1 VTLERGYDNKMNA
14 VLITTGVIISAEA
27 EIGSVIKASSCV
39 VLNSLFAIGD
49 LIVVTSV
56 ARSSPGTTVEVN
68 GRVYAAPRR
77 PTVVMVVDGFDPAY
91 LEHGFA
97 NGTLPTMASFKE
109 HGFVGVADCSMPS
122 TTNTNNTSIVTGVP
136 PAVHGING
144 NYYLDPETGE
154 EIMITD
160 ASRLRCGTILGEL
173 SRVGVKTAVVTAKDK
188 LLKILAYKMSGI
200 SFSSE
205 YAHSAN
211 LANNGVENVEKLVG
225 RPQPDQ
231 YSADLSLFVFDA
243 GVKLLSSVKPDLMYL
258 STSDYVQH
266 KHAPGEPEADAYHQA
281 VDTSIAKLIALGA
294 TVAVTADHGMN
305 DKSAGDGTANV
316 IYLED
321 ELNSRFGAGT
331 VRVICPIA
339 DPFVRHHGALG
350 SFVRVHLRK
359 PGDIPAMM
367 AFTRTLSG
375 IELVLDKQQVCAQF
389 DLPVDR
395 EGNFAAFSD
404 RHTVVGA
411 RREDHDLSQ
420 LAGHRLRSHGGLGEQ
435 KVPFLLS
442 RPLNAAYRKRAKDRP
457 LHNYDIFDFA
467 LNGVE

>member
-1 VTLERGYDNKMNA
+1 LA
-14 VLITTGVIISAEA
+14 V
-27 EIGSVIKASSCV
+27 
-39 VLNSLFAIGD
+39 FAAKSTPP
-49 LIVVTSV
+49 TS
-56 ARSSPGTTVEVN
+56 VEVN
-68 GRVYAAPRR
+68 GRTYVAPKR
-77 PTVVMVVDGFDPAY
+77 PTVVIVVDGFDPAY

-97 NGTLPTMASFKE
+97 NGTLPTMKSFKE
-109 HGFVGVADCSMPS
+109 CGFVGIADCSMPS

-136 PAVHGING
+136 PVVHGING
-144 NYYLDPETGE
+144 NYYLDPETGQ

-160 ASRLRCGTILGEL
+160 ATRLRCGTILGAL
-173 SRVGVKTAVVTAKDK
+173 SRAGVQTAVVTAKDK
-188 LLKILAYKMSGI
+188 LLKVLAYEMSGVA
-200 SFSSE
+200 FSSE
-205 YAHSAN
+205 HAHAAN
-211 LANNGVENVEKLVG
+211 LANNGIENVEQLVG

-231 YSADLSLFVFDA
+231 YSADLSLFVYDA
-243 GVKLLSSVKPDLMYL
+243 GVELLSSVRPDLMYL

-266 KHAPGEPEADAYHQA
+266 KHAPGESEADAYHRA

-305 DKSAGDGTANV
+305 DKSAADGTPNV

-367 AFTRTLSG
+367 AFTRTLPG
-375 IELVLDKQQVCAQF
+375 VELVLDKQQVCDQF
-389 DLPVDR
+389 DLPIDR
-395 EGNFAAFSD
+395 EGDFAAFSD
-404 RHTVVGA
+404 RNTVVGA

-442 RPLNAAYRKRAKDRP
+442 RPINAAYRKRAKEVV

>member
-1 VTLERGYDNKMNA
+1 MSQLSLNTKPVA
-14 VLITTGVIISAEA
+14 AETIA
-27 EIGSVIKASSCV
+27 
-39 VLNSLFAIGD
+39 
-49 LIVVTSV
+49 
-56 ARSSPGTTVEVN
+56 VN
-68 GRVYAAPRR
+68 GRNYALPKR
-77 PTVVMVVDGFDPAY
+77 PTVVIVVDGFDPAY

-97 NGTLPTMASFKE
+97 NGTLPVMKSFKE
-109 HGFVGVADCSMPS
+109 RGFVGFADCSMPS

-144 NYYLDPETGE
+144 NYYLDADTGE

-160 ASRLRCGTILGEL
+160 AKRLRCKTILGEM
-173 SRVGVKTAVVTAKDK
+173 SQAGVPTVVVTAKDK
-188 LLKILAYKMSGI
+188 LLKVLAYQMTGI
-200 SFSSE
+200 NFSSE
-205 YAHSAN
+205 YAHKAN
-211 LANNGVENVEKLVG
+211 LKDNEIEYVEKLVG

-231 YSADLSLFVFDA
+231 YSADLSLFVLDA
-243 GVKLLSSVKPDLMYL
+243 GVKLMATNRPALMYL

-266 KHAPGEPEADAYHQA
+266 KHGPGEPEADSYHHA
-281 VDTSIAKLIALGA
+281 VDTIVGKLIALGA
-294 TVAVTADHGMN
+294 TVAITADHGMN
-305 DKSAGDGTANV
+305 DKSAPDGTPNV

-321 ELNSRFGAGT
+321 ELTSRFGAGS

-359 PGDIPAMM
+359 PGDIPSMM
-367 AFTRTLSG
+367 AFVRTLPG
-375 IELVLDKQQVCAQF
+375 IQLVLDKQQVCKQF
-389 DLPVDR
+389 DLPLDR
-395 EGNFAAFSD
+395 EGDFAVFSD
-404 RHTVVGA
+404 HSTVVGA
-411 RREDHDLSQ
+411 RQEDHNLSQ

-442 RPLNAAYRKRAKDRP
+442 QPLNALYRRKAQDGR

>member
-1 VTLERGYDNKMNA
+1 MAAAK
-14 VLITTGVIISAEA
+14 
-27 EIGSVIKASSCV
+27 
-39 VLNSLFAIGD
+39 
-49 LIVVTSV
+49 
-56 ARSSPGTTVEVN
+56 SSPSTAVSVN
-68 GRVYAAPRR
+68 GRAYAAPKR
-77 PTVVMVVDGFDPAY
+77 PTVVIVVDGFDPAY

-97 NGTLPTMASFKE
+97 NGTLPAMKSFLE
-109 HGFVGVADCSMPS
+109 CGFVGFADCSMPS

-144 NYYLDPETGE
+144 NYYLDPETGR

-160 ASRLRCGTILGEL
+160 ATRLRCGTILGAL
-173 SRVGVKTAVVTAKDK
+173 SRAGVQTAVVTAKDK
-188 LLKILAYKMSGI
+188 LLKVLAHEMSGI
-200 SFSSE
+200 GFSSE
-205 YAHSAN
+205 HAHTAN
-211 LANNGVENVEKLVG
+211 LANNGIDNVEILVG

-243 GVKLLSSVKPDLMYL
+243 GVKLLASVRPDLMYL

-266 KHAPGEPEADAYHQA
+266 KHAPGEPEADAYHHA
-281 VDTSIAKLIALGA
+281 VDSSIAKLIALGA

-305 DKSAGDGTANV
+305 DKSAADGTPNV
-316 IYLED
+316 VYLED
-321 ELNSRFGAGT
+321 ELNSRFGANT

-359 PGDIPAMM
+359 SGDVGAMM
-367 AFTRTLSG
+367 AFTRTLPG
-375 IELVLDKQQVCAQF
+375 IELVLDKQQVCEQF
-389 DLPVDR
+389 DLPLDR
-395 EGNFAAFSD
+395 EGDFAAFSD

-442 RPLNAAYRKRAKDRP
+442 RPLNAAYRQRAKAGA

>member
-1 VTLERGYDNKMNA
+1 LT
-14 VLITTGVIISAEA
+14 
-27 EIGSVIKASSCV
+27 
-39 VLNSLFAIGD
+39 
-49 LIVVTSV
+49 VVTS
-56 ARSSPGTTVEVN
+56 AAKSSPSTTVSAN
-68 GRVYAAPRR
+68 GRAYAAPKR
-77 PTVVMVVDGFDPAY
+77 PTVVIVVDGFDPAY

-97 NGTLPTMASFKE
+97 NGSLPTMKSFQE
-109 HGFVGVADCSMPS
+109 RGFVGVADCSMPS

-144 NYYLDPETGE
+144 NYYLDAETGQ

-160 ASRLRCGTILGEL
+160 AARLRCGTILGAL
-173 SRVGVKTAVVTAKDK
+173 SRAGVKTAVVTAKDK
-188 LLKILAYKMSGI
+188 LLKVLAHEMSGI
-200 SFSSE
+200 GFSSE
-205 YAHSAN
+205 HAHTAN
-211 LANNGVENVEKLVG
+211 LADNGIEHVEEMVG

-243 GVKLLSSVKPDLMYL
+243 GVKLLASVRPELMYL

-266 KHAPGEPEADAYHQA
+266 KHAPGEPEADAYHHA
-281 VDTSIAKLIALGA
+281 VDASIAKLIVLGA

-305 DKSAGDGTANV
+305 DKSTADGTPNV
-316 IYLED
+316 VYLED

-359 PGDIPAMM
+359 PGDVGAMM
-367 AFTRTLSG
+367 AFTRTLRG
-375 IELVLDKQQVCAQF
+375 IELVLDKQQVCERF

-395 EGNFAAFSD
+395 EGDFAAFSD

-442 RPLNAAYRKRAKDRP
+442 RPLSAAYRRRAEDRP

>member
-1 VTLERGYDNKMNA
+1 LA
-14 VLITTGVIISAEA
+14 V
-27 EIGSVIKASSCV
+27 
-39 VLNSLFAIGD
+39 FAAKS
-49 LIVVTSV
+49 T
-56 ARSSPGTTVEVN
+56 PPTTVEVN
-68 GRVYAAPRR
+68 GRTYAAPKR
-77 PTVVMVVDGFDPAY
+77 PTVVIVVDGFDPAY

-97 NGTLPTMASFKE
+97 NGTLPTMKSFNE
-109 HGFVGVADCSMPS
+109 CGFVGIANCSMPS

-144 NYYLDPETGE
+144 NYYLDPETGQ

-160 ASRLRCGTILGEL
+160 ATRLRCGTILGAL
-173 SRVGVKTAVVTAKDK
+173 SRAGVQTAVVTAKDK
-188 LLKILAYKMSGI
+188 LLKVLAYEMSGI
-200 SFSSE
+200 AFSSE
-205 YAHSAN
+205 HAHAAN
-211 LANNGVENVEKLVG
+211 LANNGIENVEQLVG
-225 RPQPDQ
+225 RPEPDQ
-231 YSADLSLFVFDA
+231 YSADLSLFVYDA
-243 GVKLLSSVKPDLMYL
+243 GVELLSSVRPDLMYL

-266 KHAPGEPEADAYHQA
+266 KHAPGESEADAYHHA
-281 VDTSIAKLIALGA
+281 VDNSIARLIALGA
-294 TVAVTADHGMN
+294 TVAITADHGMN
-305 DKSAGDGTANV
+305 DKSASDGTPNV
-316 IYLED
+316 VYLED
-321 ELNSRFGAGT
+321 ELNSRFGAGV

-367 AFTRTLSG
+367 AFTRTLPG
-375 IELVLDKQQVCAQF
+375 IELVLDKRQVCDQF
-389 DLPVDR
+389 DLPIDR
-395 EGNFAAFSD
+395 EGDFAAFSD
-404 RHTVVGA
+404 RNTVVGA

-442 RPLNAAYRKRAKDRP
+442 RPLNAAYGKRAKDAP

>member
-1 VTLERGYDNKMNA
+1 L
-14 VLITTGVIISAEA
+14 
-27 EIGSVIKASSCV
+27 
-39 VLNSLFAIGD
+39 
-49 LIVVTSV
+49 VTS
-56 ARSSPGTTVEVN
+56 AAQSTPPATVEVN
-68 GRVYAAPRR
+68 GRTYAAPKR
-77 PTVVMVVDGFDPAY
+77 PTVVIVVDGFDPAY

-97 NGTLPTMASFKE
+97 NGTLPTLKSFQQ
-109 HGFVGVADCSMPS
+109 HGFVGIADCSMPS

-144 NYYLDPETGE
+144 NYYLDPETGQ

-160 ASRLRCGTILGEL
+160 ATRLRCGTILGAL
-173 SRVGVKTAVVTAKDK
+173 SRAGVKTAVVTAKDK
-188 LLKILAYKMSGI
+188 LLKVLAYKMSGI
-200 SFSSE
+200 NFSSE
-205 YAHSAN
+205 FAHAAN
-211 LANNGVENVEKLVG
+211 LANNGIENVEELVG

-243 GVKLLSSVKPDLMYL
+243 GVKLLASVRPDLMYL

-266 KHAPGEPEADAYHQA
+266 KHAPGEPEADAYHHA

-305 DKSAGDGTANV
+305 DKSTADGTPNV

-321 ELNSRFGAGT
+321 ELNSRFGAGA

-359 PGDIPAMM
+359 PGNIWAMM
-367 AFTRTLSG
+367 AFTRTLPG
-375 IELVLDKQQVCAQF
+375 IELVLDKQQVCGQF
-389 DLPVDR
+389 DLPLDR
-395 EGNFAAFSD
+395 EGDFAAFSD
-404 RHTVVGA
+404 RNTVVGA

-442 RPLNAAYRKRAKDRP
+442 RPLNAAYRQRAKDVP